1 MLGGLNSIVG
11 HNIAKSLAHY
21 GLSVSVTG
29 RTAMNKYNLNAKEI
43 NFFIGDL
50 NDEAF
55 KNKILKDQEIIINCI
70 AAYKLGLNQKHLRES
85 NFGVIKNLLKSL
97 RSTKVFINLSTINV
111 YGRTANGILARD
123 TPRKPED
130 DYGKYKNE
138 LEKYI
143 SENYW
148 SFSSISLH
156 LPAVLSIPSNE
167 HLIQRFVNKL
177 IKNEPLQL
185 FTPNQLFNNV
195 VSVDDLVNF
204 IIQLINNDR
213 HIIDSFPIASSEPI
227 TLISIVEQIKKA
239 LDSRS
244 RINIVKKGNTSIII
258 DDLYARHQYFYNSR
272 STQSNIEEFL
282 QTYAK

>member
-11 HNIAKSLAHY
+11 HNIAKSLARY

-29 RTAMNKYNLNAKEI
+29 RTAMNRYNLNAKEI

-50 NDEAF
+50 NNDAF

-85 NFGVIKNLLKSL
+85 NFGVIKNLLQSL

-111 YGRTANGILARD
+111 YGCTANGILTRD
-123 TPRKPED
+123 TPHKPED

-177 IKNEPLQL
+177 IKHEPLQL

-204 IIQLINNDR
+204 IIQLIKNDH
-213 HIIDSFPIASSEPI
+213 HIIDSFPIASSEPV

-244 RINIVKKGNTSIII
+244 RINIIKKGKTSFII
-258 DDLYARHQYFYNSR
+258 DDLYARHKYFYNSR